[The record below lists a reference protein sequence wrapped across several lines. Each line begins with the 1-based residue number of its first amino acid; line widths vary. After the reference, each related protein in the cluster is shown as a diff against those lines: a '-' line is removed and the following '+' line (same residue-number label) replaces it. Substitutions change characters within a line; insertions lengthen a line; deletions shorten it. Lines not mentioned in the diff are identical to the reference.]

1 MLKKTLAAATL
12 FATMAGPAFADKAGD
27 GGEAV
32 EIGVLKCKV
41 KDVTNVIFYTKQV
54 FACEFD
60 PSGDGANEWYEGEIT
75 KVGIDLS
82 IKEDFTIIW
91 AVFAPDNNAYAPK
104 ALTSTYV
111 GAAADI
117 AVGVGGGAAVL
128 VGGGD
133 NSFSLQPVSVSGVEG
148 VGASIGLES
157 FEIR

>member
-1 MLKKTLAAATL
+1 MFKKSLAAAVMI
-12 FATMAGPAFADKAGD
+12 ATMACSAYAHEKADGSSAI
-27 GGEAV
+27 
-32 EIGVLKCKV
+32 EIGVLTCKV
-41 KDVTNVIFYTKQV
+41 KDVTNLVVYTEQT

-82 IKEDFTIIW
+82 IKEDFTIVW
-91 AVFAPDNNAYAPK
+91 GVFAPAQNAYAPK
-104 ALTSTYV
+104 ALTGTYV

-117 AVGVGGGAAVL
+117 AVVKGGGAAVL

-133 NSFSLQPVSVSGVEG
+133 NSFSLQPISVSGVDG
-148 VGASIGLES
+148 VGASIGLEA